1 MRKKAT
7 KTLIGLAVALPGV
20 LLLWATNFVS
30 AQETKKV
37 TPQEAEFF
45 EKKVRPVLFN
55 ACFSCHGDKLQQGGV
70 RLDSLAH
77 MLKGK
82 SGVPFVFPGEPD
94 RSPLIEVIRY
104 TGKVKMPPQG
114 KLKPHEIEALET
126 WVKMG
131 APWPGAKVS
140 EEAKRAALSGEYV
153 ISDEQR
159 KFWSFQPVKR
169 PPTPKV
175 QNQAWVQSP
184 IDAFILA
191 RLERRKIEP
200 SPRADRRALIRRAY
214 IDLTGLPPTMEEV
227 QAFYADRSPDAFAKV
242 VDRLLASPRFGERW
256 ARYWLDVARYS
267 DTKGY
272 VFTDDPN
279 FHHAYTY
286 RDWVIRAFNEDL
298 PYNQFILQQLAAD
311 QFNLG
316 DDRRPLAAM
325 GFLTLGRRF
334 LNNIHD
340 IIDDRI
346 DVVTRGMQ
354 GLTVNCARCH
364 DHKYDPISAKDYYAL
379 HGIFNSSAEP
389 NPLPTISPREISEP
403 YEAHNKRI
411 RETNGQYEGLIG
423 QEIAQL
429 RQRVKSEPDSLPKP
443 VKDTL
448 QAIREGALPDER
460 QLRILEPQFR
470 EEARQSLAQL
480 RDTLSKLRQSVPPA
494 PEFAMALVDKP
505 KGENSRVFLRGNPG
519 NLGVEAPRAY
529 LPIVMGSKYRPFTQG
544 SGRLELAQ
552 AIASPENPLTA
563 RVMVNRIWLN
573 LFGKGLVRTPSDF
586 GMRGEPPTHPEL
598 LDFLAW
604 KFMNDGWSVKKL
616 IRAIMLSSTYQ
627 QASVNRPAVYNADP
641 ENRLVWRMNPRRLD
655 LEAMRDSLL
664 FVGDRLDLT
673 MGGKSVE
680 ITTAP
685 FSTRRSVYGYIDRQN
700 LQGLFRTFDFA
711 NPDTTSPQRYQT
723 TTPQQALFMMNS
735 PFMIEQAQHLAKRQ
749 EMRDLPDDTARVRF
763 VYRKVLGRTPA
774 AEEIAL
780 ALRFLQSTSQIRQV
794 SLTQQTP
801 PASEKA
807 WVQFIQAL
815 MMSNEFIFID

>member
-1 MRKKAT
+1 MTKKAN
-7 KTLIGLAVALPGV
+7 KTLIGLVVSLPAV
-20 LLLWATNFVS
+20 LLLWATTFVS

-37 TPQEAEFF
+37 TPQQAEFF
-45 EKKVRPVLFN
+45 EKRVRPVLFN
-55 ACFSCHGDKLQQGGV
+55 SCFSCHGEKLQQGGV

-82 SGVPFVFPGEPD
+82 SGVPFLIPGEPE

-114 KLKPHEIEALET
+114 KLKPEEIEALET

-153 ISDEQR
+153 ISDQQR

-169 PPTPKV
+169 PVLPKV
-175 QNQAWVQSP
+175 QNQAWVRSP
-184 IDAFILA
+184 MDAFILA
-191 RLERRKIEP
+191 RLEKRKIEP

-272 VFTDDPN
+272 VFTEDPN

-311 QFNLG
+311 QLNLG
-316 DDRRPLAAM
+316 EDRRPLAAM

-379 HGIFNSSAEP
+379 HGIFNSSLEP
-389 NPLPTISPREISEP
+389 NPLPTISPKEISEP
-403 YEAHNKRI
+403 FEAHNKKI
-411 RETNGQYEGLIG
+411 RETNGQYEGLIK
-423 QEIAQL
+423 QQIQQL
-429 RQRVKSEPDSLPKP
+429 RQRVQSEPDSLPKP

-448 QAIREGALPDER
+448 QSIREGALPDER
-460 QLRILEPQFR
+460 QLRTLEPQFK
-470 EEARQSLAQL
+470 EEARQTLAQL
-480 RDTLSKLRQSVPPA
+480 RDSLSKLRQSVPPA
-494 PEFAMALVDKP
+494 PEFAMALFDKP
-505 KGENSRVFLRGNPG
+505 KAENSRVFLRGNPG
-519 NLGVEAPRAY
+519 NLGAEAPRAY
-529 LPIVMGSKYRPFTQG
+529 LPIVMGAKYRPFTQG

-552 AIASPENPLTA
+552 AIASPDNPLTA

-598 LDFLAW
+598 LDYLAW
-604 KFMNDGWSVKKL
+604 KFMNDGWSVKRL
-616 IRAIMLSSTYQ
+616 IRFIMLSNTYQ
-627 QASVNRPAVYNADP
+627 QASVNRPEVYNADP

-664 FVGDRLDLT
+664 FVADRLDLT
-673 MGGKSVE
+673 MGGRSVE

-685 FSTRRSVYGYIDRQN
+685 YSTRRSVYGYIDRQN

-711 NPDTTSPQRYQT
+711 NPDTSSPQRYQT
-723 TTPQQALFMMNS
+723 TTPQQALYMMNS
-735 PFMIEQAQHLAKRQ
+735 PFVIEQAQHLARRQ
-749 EMRDLPDDTARVRF
+749 EMKDLPDDTARVRF

-774 AEEIAL
+774 PEEIAL
-780 ALRFLQSTSQIRQV
+780 SLRFLQSASQIKQASAAPQV
-794 SLTQQTP
+794 P

-807 WVQFIQAL
+807 WVQFIQTL
-815 MMSNEFIFID
+815 MMSNEFIFLD